1 VESRVPSRRE
11 VLVQVDDSQLTS
23 HLTEESGVQT
33 RILMSPE
40 TPKVGTKTTN
50 DKSIVSTFGRNTPCG
65 DTLTTSVKD
74 EAQVVYSK
82 HFEAS
87 EPLSKTI

>member
-1 VESRVPSRRE
+1 M
-11 VLVQVDDSQLTS
+11 QVDDSQLTS

-40 TPKVGTKTTN
+40 TPKVGTKTAN

-65 DTLTTSVKD
+65 DTLTASMKD